1 MNLTEIKHLL
11 SDPIER
17 NKLSVGKLQELYEI
31 LRESLTKAGKTRRW
45 DSPAAM
51 AYDWSRKQQ
60 GRYTWD
66 RAKHLDLLNEW
77 IVSLETGKR
86 DNIMI
91 SMPPRHGKSELLSFW
106 YPVWLITHN
115 PLLQIMFI
123 TYGGEFAAQWGARVR
138 NFIQEF
144 GDEFGVEIRTDT
156 ASRTRW
162 ELTSGGGMYAVGTGG
177 QITGRGADRLI
188 VDDPVKGDE
197 AARSQLQRDQM
208 LQWWQ
213 QTAYTRLEPGGK
225 IAMVGTRWHQEDL
238 LGKLE
243 QLSEAK
249 VGAQW
254 DIMKLPALSTSD
266 TDPLGRKEGEAL
278 WPERWPR
285 EKLLQI
291 KDGQI
296 SDPLNPTGSPYAWSA
311 LYQQSPTPEEG
322 ASIKRVWWKYYQ
334 SPPAD
339 LDDIILSWDLAFKD
353 LAASD
358 FVVGQCW
365 GRKGAQFYLLDM
377 TRGRMN
383 FPETLEAFRNM
394 ADKWPQAR
402 RKLVEDS
409 ANAPALIATL
419 HREIPGIVPI
429 KPKGSKDA
437 RLSAVA
443 PAIESG
449 NVYIPEFKTAKWV
462 VDLVE
467 ECATF
472 PNAAHDDTVDALS
485 QALNYFMPSGHRFSI
500 GSVAQAKLDAEKP
513 KTTEDMITKAF
524 HEGMRRNVNKEM
536 RRRERMRPR
545 MERMRFRI

>member
-1 MNLTEIKHLL
+1 MIPAEIKALL
-11 SDPIER
+11 NDPIER
-17 NKLSVGKLQELYEI
+17 QKLSVGKLQEFAEI
-31 LRESLTKAGKTRRW
+31 LKEAVNRTGKSRKW

-51 AYDWSRKQQ
+51 AYDWSRQHQ

-77 IVSLETGKR
+77 IVSLESDNR
-86 DNIMI
+86 DSIMV

-115 PLLQIMFI
+115 PLLQVMFI

-162 ELTSGGGMYAVGTGG
+162 ELTTGGGMYAVGTGG

-238 LGKLE
+238 LGRLE
-243 QLSEAK
+243 ALSDAG
-249 VGAQW
+249 VGAKW
-254 DIMKLPALSTSD
+254 DIMKLPALATSD
-266 TDPLGRKEGEAL
+266 NDPLGRKEGEAL

-322 ASIKRVWWKYYQ
+322 ASIKRTWWKYYQ
-334 SPPAD
+334 ALPQVFD
-339 LDDIILSWDLAFKD
+339 EVILSWDLAFKD
-353 LAASD
+353 LASSD

-365 GRKGAQFYLLDM
+365 GRSGAQFYLLDM
-377 TRGRMN
+377 IRKRMN
-383 FPETLEAFRNM
+383 FPETIEAFKNM
-394 ADKWPQAR
+394 AVKWPQAR

-409 ANAPALIATL
+409 ANAPALVASL
-419 HREIPGIVPI
+419 HREVPGIVPI

-449 NVYIPEFKTAKWV
+449 NVYIPEFKRAKWV
-462 VDLVE
+462 IDLVE

-472 PNAAHDDTVDALS
+472 PNAAHDDTVDTLS
-485 QALNYFMPSGHRFSI
+485 QALNYFMPSGHTYSI
-500 GSVAQAKLDAEKP
+500 KAAKEAAEEKP
-513 KTTEDMITKAF
+513 KTSAEFIYKAF
-524 HEGMRRNVNKEM
+524 HEGLTEEVNRNMARK
-536 RRRERMRPR
+536 ERMRPR
-545 MERMRFRI
+545 FERMRLRF